1 MVDFTTPHVDDAGK
15 KGDYYNYGCAS
26 VLHRDCRK
34 IPSPKNQPYQWAKH
48 KDV

>member
-34 IPSPKNQPYQWAKH
+34 IPPPKKPTLSMG
-48 KDV
+48 